1 MFEAAEVKAML
12 AERDQRLDDLTK
24 ELDRLGKDSKHKP
37 LSGRRMSSG
46 MGDLRREG
54 GDRRRGLLLCQA

>member
-1 MFEAAEVKAML
+1 ML